1 MSSFEVSTV
10 SSRKVFLAS
19 FSFCL
24 SVFLAGCSLSNMNA
38 PSTSTTTTM
47 IPHIAGMVH
56 GGQQP
61 ISGATIQLY
70 ATNPTTD
77 KGASTALISGT
88 VTTASDGSFSITGDY
103 TCPTSNPLVYLLATG
118 GNPGLGGSVNNT
130 DIALMAVLGTC
141 STLTSSTFVAIN
153 ELTTMLGVQAL
164 APFMT
169 DGTHIG
175 ESPTNPVAIAGAMRE
190 VSGLNT
196 LGTGNFP
203 GNGLSYEPLEL
214 QFNMLADVLAAC
226 VNTAGG
232 VSGDGSACGKL
243 LQATGG
249 TDTVTA
255 ALEMANT
262 PTKNAQAL
270 YNLIV
275 AGAPFQPYFSSLPS
289 DLAVTVG
296 YPLPWDIWTVQTVTG
311 TLDSNGHIWLYF
323 GGYTY
328 TPLPIG
334 GTGTDTST
342 DVQGTII
349 VYDNNFNQL
358 FTISTGTGGTAGPG
372 GLYYPSKFSADAS
385 GHVFVTNSN
394 NTISEFGSTG
404 TAISPAGGWSTG
416 VTPTFSASGSG
427 NTYQT
432 NTSQVG
438 RVNVD
443 ALGNM
448 WATIPNFSGPC
459 YVELN
464 SSGTV
469 ITPSNTTAFCN
480 AMRGSL
486 FASITDMAPDGS
498 GNAWAFSDAAI
509 AEVNSTGGLAAT
521 AATTTGCMNPTSAFT
536 ATATSHILYD
546 HVKNQLWAYSDVGA
560 GAITD
565 SNSNVFCNNG
575 PPSMPLVLPFSIATG
590 VGNPYSS
597 GSVTI
602 QTGTLDGAGNLWF
615 ISNGVAA
622 SGTETSTSGAFN
634 GTATFSTWLGAIGPS
649 GAIQT
654 PYNGTT
660 LTYGDQA
667 TGFGVNASASL
678 SGQGVYTAGLVGTE
692 TGVLGIDSSGNI
704 WVLDEESFRVIKISG
719 LATANTVNY

>member
-1 MSSFEVSTV
+1 MV
-10 SSRKVFLAS
+10 A
-19 FSFCL
+19 
-24 SVFLAGCSLSNMNA
+24 
-38 PSTSTTTTM
+38 
-47 IPHIAGMVH
+47 HIAGMVH

-70 ATNPTTD
+70 ATNTMTD

-103 TCPTSNPLVYLLATG
+103 TCPTANPLVYLVAKG
-118 GNPGLGGSVNNT
+118 GNPGLPGTVNNA
-130 DIALMAVLGTC
+130 DIVLMAALGTC
-141 STLTSSTFVAIN
+141 STLTSSTYVVIN
-153 ELTTMLGVQAL
+153 ELTTMLSVQAL
-164 APFMT
+164 VPFMT
-169 DGTHIG
+169 DATHIG
-175 ESPTNPVAIAGAMRE
+175 ESPTNPVAIAGAMQE

-196 LGTGNFP
+196 LGTGSFP
-203 GNGLSYEPLEL
+203 GNGLNFEPLEL
-214 QFNMLADVLAAC
+214 QFNMLADILAAC

-255 ALEMANT
+255 AMEMANT
-262 PTKNAQAL
+262 PTNNAQAL

-289 DLAVTVG
+289 DLVVTVG
-296 YPLPWDIWTVQTVTG
+296 YPLPWDIWTIQNVAG

-328 TPLPIG
+328 TPTPIG
-334 GTGTDTST
+334 SIGTGTST
-342 DVQGTII
+342 DVQGSII

-358 FTISTGTGGTAGPG
+358 FTVASGTG
-372 GLYYPSKFSADAS
+372 GLYYPDNLSADAS
-385 GHVFVTNSN
+385 GHVFATNAN
-394 NTISEFGSTG
+394 NTISEFSSTG
-404 TAISPAGGWSTG
+404 AAISPSGGWSTG
-416 VTPTFSASGSG
+416 VTPAFSATGAG
-427 NTYQT
+427 NSYQR

-438 RVNVD
+438 RVRAD
-443 ALGNM
+443 AQGNL
-448 WATIPNFSGPC
+448 WATVPNSTGPC

-464 SSGTV
+464 STGTV
-469 ITPSNTTAFCN
+469 ITPSNTTTFCN
-480 AMRGSL
+480 TMRGSL
-486 FASITDMAPDGS
+486 FASITDLEPDGS

-521 AATTTGCMNPTSAFT
+521 APITTGCLNPTLLVTS

-546 HVKNQLWAYSDVGA
+546 HVHNQLWGYSSVGA
-560 GAITD
+560 GTITSGG
-565 SNSNVFCNNG
+565 SNNFCNNG
-575 PPSMPLVLPFSIATG
+575 PPSMPLVVPFSNATG
-590 VGNPYSS
+590 VGNPYTA

-622 SGTETSTSGAFN
+622 TGTETGTGAGGTYFN
-634 GTATFSTWLGAIGPS
+634 GTATFSTWLGAINPTG
-649 GAIQT
+649 GIVT
-654 PYNGTT
+654 PYNTST
-660 LTYGDQA
+660 PTYGAQA
-667 TGFGVNASASL
+667 TGFGVNASSNI
-678 SGQGVYTAGLVGTE
+678 SGLGVYTGGLFGSE

-719 LATANTVNY
+719 LATANTSNY